1 MDTTLAANLLGSAA
15 AGIIARTLTHP
26 LDTAKARMQALGT
39 NYRGPIDVLWR
50 TANTEGLRGLYR
62 GFGAVIVGGTP
73 GTMLY
78 LCTYDIA
85 KGRLSRAIQS
95 SNDGELR
102 HSLGSDFAVH
112 FSSGMIAEAVACV
125 VYVPVDVIKERLQVQ
140 HASPAPAT
148 AVANYRSSWHALQ
161 TISRTE
167 GIPAL
172 YKGYGATL
180 LSFGSYAGLFF
191 LFYERF
197 LKETREYL
205 VNNDS
210 SYATKA
216 QSQVPFH
223 WTVICSC
230 TAGAAASFLTSPL
243 DMAKLR
249 LQVQRGQMSANPGTV
264 QLYRGVV
271 DCLIHSYQTWGAR
284 GLFRGAGARVLHFAP
299 ATTCTMTAYETYVF
313 LVLRRPFVSPF
324 SPASCLTHVGANLEH
339 RCRSMF
345 ARILTVEGA

>member
-1 MDTTLAANLLGSAA
+1 VIMDTLLVANLLGSAA

-26 LDTAKARMQALGT
+26 LDTAKARLQAIGT
-39 NYRGPIDVLWR
+39 NNNYRGPIDVLWR
-50 TANTEGLRGLYR
+50 TAKTEGLRGLYR

-85 KGRLSRAIQS
+85 KGRLSRVIQG
-95 SNDGELR
+95 SNDGEVQ
-102 HSLGSDFAVH
+102 HSLGSDFAIH
-112 FSSGMIAEAVACV
+112 FSSGIIAEAVACV

-140 HASPAPAT
+140 HASPPST
-148 AVANYRSSWHALQ
+148 STTSVVNYRSSWHALQ
-161 TISRTE
+161 TISQAE
-167 GIPAL
+167 GILAL

-191 LFYERF
+191 LFYERL

-205 VNNDS
+205 ASDES
-210 SYATKA
+210 SFAKV
-216 QSQVPFH
+216 QHNVPFH
-223 WTVICSC
+223 WTVVCSC

-249 LQVQRGQMSANPGTV
+249 LQVQRGQVSANPATV
-264 QLYRGVV
+264 PLYRGVV
-271 DCLIHSYQTWGAR
+271 DCLVHSYQTGGTR

-299 ATTCTMTAYETYVF
+299 ATTCTMTAYET
-313 LVLRRPFVSPF
+313 
-324 SPASCLTHVGANLEH
+324 
-339 RCRSMF
+339 
-345 ARILTVEGA
+345 